1 MSTINIRPA
10 HLEDKIALQ
19 MLYKR
24 TIDYACTND
33 YDQQQRDAWKR
44 GTENE
49 SRWDQAISEQFFVIA
64 EMDREI
70 VGFGSLKNG
79 CYIDFMYTD
88 SRHLRKGIGLAIYK
102 QLEAQAI
109 DRGTQVLTA
118 DVSKTARPF
127 FEKQGFSI
135 IRENH
140 NLIRGVLITNYHMQ
154 KKSIGDAGFPTSR

>member
-1 MSTINIRPA
+1 MPKI
-10 HLEDKIALQ
+10 HLRAAELADKSALQ

-24 TIDYACTND
+24 TIDNTCVHD

-49 SRWDQAISEQFFVIA
+49 SRWNQAICEQFFIIA
-64 EMDREI
+64 EIDGEI

-79 CYIDFMYTD
+79 YYIDFMYAD
-88 SRHLRKGIGLAIYK
+88 PGHLQQGVGLAIYK
-102 QLEAQAI
+102 LLEGEAK
-109 DRGTQVLTA
+109 DRGILVLTS
-118 DVSKTARPF
+118 DVSKTATPF

-140 NLIRGVLITNYHMQ
+140 NLIRGVLVTNYHMR
-154 KKSIGDAGFPTSR
+154 KTLIGEI